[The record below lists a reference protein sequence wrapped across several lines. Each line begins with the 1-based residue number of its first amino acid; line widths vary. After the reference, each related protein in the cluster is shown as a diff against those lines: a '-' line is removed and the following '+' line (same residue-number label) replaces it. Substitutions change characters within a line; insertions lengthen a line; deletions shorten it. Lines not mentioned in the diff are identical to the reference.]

1 VRVRRISYFLVTR
14 DFILVRF
21 RRIQYPSYFCCICHT
36 IPSTFFV
43 SSTNKI
49 FIILQQPFEIQAMFA
64 GHSDALEG

>member
-1 VRVRRISYFLVTR
+1 MRVRRISYFLVTR
-14 DFILVRF
+14 DFTLVRF

-36 IPSTFFV
+36 ILSTFFV